1 MSKDL
6 WGHLAGTYDVEH
18 TYIGGADLISTI
30 QSEVAHAVPAGKV
43 VELGCGTGLY
53 TSAYASRCSQVI
65 ATDISEPMVEVAKR
79 ALANFQNVSV
89 QVADAVSTGLPAGS
103 ADGVVAVNL
112 LHSVSDSVAVLTEA
126 DRQLRPGGV
135 LVIADATGEGLPVS
149 KVLANIWRGL
159 RRWGLK
165 TTQKGQ
171 RNLTLTSLEALIR
184 AAGFASIQGQV
195 LTGPVMSA
203 TLMCEPSG
211 PLIAGR
217 TTAEPLVSRRSH
229 A

>member
-6 WGHLAGTYDVEH
+6 WGQLAGTYDVDH
-18 TYIGGADLISTI
+18 TYIAGADLISAI
-30 QSEVAHAVPAGKV
+30 QSEVADAVPAGKV

-79 ALANFQNVSV
+79 ALANFPNVSV
-89 QVADAVSTGLPAGS
+89 RVADAISTGLPAGS

-112 LHSVSDSVAVLTEA
+112 LPIVPDAVAVLTET
-126 DRQLRPGGV
+126 RRLLRPGGV
-135 LVIADATGEGLPVS
+135 LIIAYTTGEGSPVS
-149 KVLANIWRGL
+149 QILASIWRGL

-165 TTQKGQ
+165 THQKGQ
-171 RNLTLTSLEALIR
+171 RNLTQTTLEALMR

-195 LTGPVMSA
+195 LTGAVMSA
-203 TLMCEPSG
+203 TFVRAVRPANKGNDS
-211 PLIAGR
+211 
-217 TTAEPLVSRRSH
+217 
-229 A
+229 